1 MTVLFDESTH
11 TYTVDGAVVPSVTQL
26 CAPLGQDYDEP
37 TDLMESVLDFAT
49 DRGVTLHAYIAH
61 RLMGGSRED
70 FEVPDIYAPW
80 QDAVELFLA
89 EHTIVPLL
97 IETPLGGD
105 GFAGTPDLVCEIDGE
120 FAIVDYKFVSQ
131 IAKTKVGAQLHGY
144 KVLCAING
152 IFPEKLYAV
161 QFLSSGDYRLYPIGL
176 AGEIDFTLCRRLYE
190 AKHRRHSR
198 GRID

>member
-1 MTVLFDESTH
+1 MTVHFDESAH
-11 TYTVDGAVVPSVTQL
+11 TYTVDGVAVPSVTQL

-37 TDLMESVLDFAT
+37 TDLAESVLDFAT

-61 RLMGGSRED
+61 RLMGGAQED
-70 FEVPDIYAPW
+70 FEIPDVYEPW
-80 QDAVELFLA
+80 AQAAELFLS
-89 EHTIVPLL
+89 EHTIVPML
-97 IETPLGGD
+97 IETPLGAG

-144 KVLCAING
+144 KALCEANG

-161 QFLSSGDYRLYPIGL
+161 QFLSSGDYRLYPIGED
-176 AGEIDFTLCRRLYE
+176 GQSDFALCRRLYE
-190 AKHRRHSR
+190 AKHKRHPR
-198 GRID
+198 GRIA